1 MKKLFNYIQNDPQIG
16 SNKKDIYLSMIKP
29 IIGIKENS
37 IYWREFS
44 FSVISM
50 NIKDRSDKSMPTSS

>member
-1 MKKLFNYIQNDPQIG
+1 MKKLFNDIQNDPQIG

-44 FSVISM
+44 FSVI
-50 NIKDRSDKSMPTSS
+50 NIIKDRSEKSMPTSS